1 MQLQYTLI
9 TAMAHSGGAQ
19 RWRTAVARRGGAQRW
34 RTAVAHRGGA
44 QRWRAE
50 VAHRGGAQR
59 RRAAM
64 AHSGGAHSEAA
75 SQRRRHSVDV
85 RAAASQCAIARQS
98 RSGGNSGTWL
108 DTTVKH
114 VLAIIIFL
122 MNSAVR

>member
-1 MQLQYTLI
+1 M
-9 TAMAHSGGAQ
+9 
-19 RWRTAVARRGGAQRW
+19 ARRGGAQRR

-50 VAHRGGAQR
+50 VARSDGAQRWRTEVAHSGGAQR
-59 RRAAM
+59 WRTAM

>member
-1 MQLQYTLI
+1 MARRGGAQRRRAEVARSDGAQRWRTEV
-9 TAMAHSGGAQ
+9 AHSGGAQ
-19 RWRTAVARRGGAQRW
+19 RWRT
-34 RTAVAHRGGA
+34 
-44 QRWRAE
+44 
-50 VAHRGGAQR
+50 
-59 RRAAM
+59 AM